1 MNNSV
6 HIAPSFLPAANF
18 SALGDEL
25 RALADAGA
33 DMIHLDV
40 IDGVFAPNLTFGPPV
55 IASLR
60 PLTSLPFDAHLMIE
74 DPARLLSAF
83 IHAGC
88 DTITVHPEA
97 CIDVATTIKT
107 IKAAGK
113 RAGLALNPDTPLS
126 VLDPYLATIDLILVM
141 TVQAGF
147 GGQAFIPLHDR
158 IRAVAQKI
166 KASGRAIDLEVDGG
180 LNADNAPSVIAA
192 GANILVSGTAV
203 FQGGPDHYAANIN
216 ALRRPNHAA

>member
-88 DTITVHPEA
+88 DTITVHP
-97 CIDVATTIKT
+97 
-107 IKAAGK
+107 
-113 RAGLALNPDTPLS
+113 
-126 VLDPYLATIDLILVM
+126 
-141 TVQAGF
+141 
-147 GGQAFIPLHDR
+147 
-158 IRAVAQKI
+158 
-166 KASGRAIDLEVDGG
+166 
-180 LNADNAPSVIAA
+180 
-192 GANILVSGTAV
+192 
-203 FQGGPDHYAANIN
+203 
-216 ALRRPNHAA
+216 RPV

>member
-1 MNNSV
+1 V
-6 HIAPSFLPAANF
+6 RY
-18 SALGDEL
+18 DY
-25 RALADAGA
+25 GA
-33 DMIHLDV
+33 
-40 IDGVFAPNLTFGPPV
+40 
-55 IASLR
+55 
-60 PLTSLPFDAHLMIE
+60 
-74 DPARLLSAF
+74 
-83 IHAGC
+83 
-88 DTITVHPEA
+88 PEA